1 MLVHLYSIVIN
12 FLMFS
17 NKYGLANMDTRI
29 PQLRIQVLDAGPG
42 RRILDAGL
50 LMLDSGLWTLASE
63 HWTLDTGLWMLD
75 PGRWTLDIGLW
86 LLVYGCWA
94 MNAGLWALDA
104 GHYTLDAGLW
114 TLDTVVDC
122 FRTESEPS
130 FWFCLIKLLKI
141 LSCESLRTS

>member
-29 PQLRIQVLDAGPG
+29 PQLRIQVLDAGP
-42 RRILDAGL
+42 DT
-50 LMLDSGLWTLASE
+50 GLWTLGSWC
-63 HWTLDTGLWMLD
+63 WTLDS
-75 PGRWTLDIGLW
+75 GRWPLNTELWTLDSGCWTLDVGLW
-86 LLVYGCWA
+86 TLDSGCWS
-94 MNAGLWALDA
+94 
-104 GHYTLDAGLW
+104 TDAGLW
-114 TLDTVVDC
+114 TLGYGLWTLGTTLWTLGSEHWTLSFDC